1 MATAAGLFVGSIVGF
16 KALEMLMGKK
26 CKCEAATKKEK
37 KRLVLILFG
46 PAGAGKGTKAP
57 YIVDALGIPQLST
70 GDMLRAAVAAGTE
83 LGKIADGLMK
93 SGGLVDDDLVLGIVK
108 DRIAL
113 PDCANGFI
121 LDGFPRTLK
130 QAELLDKVLG
140 NEKVDLVMALDATDD
155 VLVERVCGR
164 WIHAASGRSYHFKFA
179 PPKSYIEACKNGEVP
194 LTKELMKDDATGD
207 QLTQVSTA
215 VYCMLFQTYVV
226 ICVSMC
232 PSFYRELTTHRRPWL
247 NAWSRTTRSLSPSLT
262 TTSTVLSRWTATRT
276 PPPLSPRSR
285 LLTCCALRALLPKRY

>member
-1 MATAAGLFVGSIVGF
+1 MATAAGLFLGSILGF
-16 KALEMLMGKK
+16 KAFEQLMAH
-26 CKCEAATKKEK
+26 CKCEGSSKKEK
-37 KRLVLILFG
+37 KAAKRLILILFG

-57 YIVDALGIPQLST
+57 FIVEALGIPQLST

-93 SGGLVDDDLVLGIVK
+93 SGGLVDDELVLGIVK

-140 NEKVDLVMALDATDD
+140 DEKVNLVMALDATDE

-179 PPKSYIEACKNGEVP
+179 PPKSYLAACANGEVP
-194 LTKELMKDDATGD
+194 VTKELMKDDATGD
-207 QLTQVSTA
+207 QLTQVST
-215 VYCMLFQTYVV
+215 VQCVPVLDWVVLHLHGFIIYVLILIVLLMSLFY
-226 ICVSMC
+226 
-232 PSFYRELTTHRRPWL
+232 L
-247 NAWSRTTRSLSPSLT
+247 
-262 TTSTVLSRWTATRT
+262 
-276 PPPLSPRSR
+276 
-285 LLTCCALRALLPKRY
+285 